1 MDPLRQPA
9 GNLQIPQFRWQ
20 CGEFG
25 SSSPALS
32 RCSGDKRQ
40 VTVAGV
46 LKEEIV
52 QGRAAAGR
60 GLLSLPR
67 SQRMLELCEAFP
79 ADQGYV
85 GPFPAL
91 ACPPVGLT
99 PGIRAVLVA
108 PCRCFSASLALGCR
122 DALAVPGA
130 ASPCQCL
137 KGCSYIQ
144 MLSRLGEALRSWGS
158 AFVPREIN
166 KQIK

>member
-1 MDPLRQPA
+1 MQ
-9 GNLQIPQFRWQ
+9 
-20 CGEFG
+20 G
-25 SSSPALS
+25 S
-32 RCSGDKRQ
+32 
-40 VTVAGV
+40 
-46 LKEEIV
+46 
-52 QGRAAAGR
+52 AAAGR
-60 GLLSLPR
+60 GLLGLPR

-108 PCRCFSASLALGCR
+108 PCRCFSASLALGCG

-144 MLSRLGEALRSWGS
+144 MLSHLGEALRSWGS
-158 AFVPREIN
+158 ALVPREIN
-166 KQIK
+166 KQIKSSAGIFLLPLCWRGVRPGWEREKRMVGGGRSTWG